1 VPAPFLFIG
10 VVSHEGSRYS
20 TSQGPSGLAAALSTS
35 LMEAGVATEVVV
47 DTSNRL
53 QTSLNPVSSED
64 VQDALSAQ
72 VRLED
77 EWNVYLSGSRLSG
90 LRAAGDSTLRWGRRL
105 WRKFAPPST
114 SMVERLLNIE
124 MAHVAL
130 WAQGLS
136 SGAPWILILEDDASA
151 DDLVDLSI
159 GLVELLNGSPDGVQ
173 FINVSESFDVSK
185 LGINHLLSATD
196 IDWAGS
202 VTRRVVSASRP
213 VTNTVC
219 AIVYRASFV
228 AELLRE
234 FSSMPM
240 RPVVPIDWK
249 LNKALMSMN
258 ASGALGADSCWWVV
272 PGPIDQ
278 LSMRGDS

>member
-1 VPAPFLFIG
+1 VAAPFLFIG

-20 TSQGPSGLAAALSTS
+20 ASQGPSGLAAVLSTS

-53 QTSLNPVSSED
+53 DTSLNPVSSED

-77 EWNVYLSGSRLSG
+77 EWNVYLSGTRLSG
-90 LRAAGDSTLRWGRRL
+90 MKAAVDSTLRWGRRL
-105 WRKFAPPST
+105 WRKVAPPST

-130 WAQGLS
+130 LNLGLS

-151 DDLVDLSI
+151 DDLADLSI
-159 GLVELLNGSPDGVQ
+159 GLVQLLNAAPDGVQ
-173 FINVSESFDVSK
+173 FINVSESFDVLE
-185 LGINHLLSATD
+185 LGIDHLLSDTD
-196 IDWAGS
+196 VEWAGS
-202 VTRRVVSASRP
+202 VNRRVASASRP

-219 AIVYRASFV
+219 AIAYRASFA

-234 FSSMPM
+234 FSSMPV

-249 LNKALMSMN
+249 LNKALMSMH
-258 ASGALGADSCWWVV
+258 ASGEVGADSCWWVV

>member
-1 VPAPFLFIG
+1 
-10 VVSHEGSRYS
+10 
-20 TSQGPSGLAAALSTS
+20 
-35 LMEAGVATEVVV
+35 MTEVSV

-53 QTSLNPVSSED
+53 DTSANPVTSVD

-90 LRAAGDSTLRWGRRL
+90 LRSVGNSGLRWGRRL
-105 WRKFAPPST
+105 WRKVAPPST

-130 WAQGLS
+130 LNQGLS
-136 SGAPWILILEDDASA
+136 SGARWILILEDDASA
-151 DDLVDLSI
+151 TDVVDLTRGLVDLLQ
-159 GLVELLNGSPDGVQ
+159 GAPDDVQ
-173 FINVSESFDVSK
+173 FINVSESFDVSE
-185 LGINHLLSATD
+185 LGIDHLLSVTD
-196 IDWAGS
+196 TEWAGS

-219 AIVYRASFV
+219 AIAYRASFV
-228 AELLRE
+228 TELLDW

-249 LNKALMSMN
+249 LNKGLMAMN
-258 ASGALGADSCWWVV
+258 ASGALGADSCWWVI

>member
-1 VPAPFLFIG
+1 MSAPYLFIG

-20 TSQGPSGLAAALSTS
+20 TSQGPSGLAAQLATS
-35 LMEAGVATEVVV
+35 LSGLGVVAEVAI

-53 QTSLNPVSSED
+53 DTSVEPVTSVD

-90 LRAAGDSTLRWGRRL
+90 LRAAGDSALRWGRRL
-105 WRKFAPPST
+105 WRKFAPPCT

-151 DDLVDLSI
+151 DDLADLTDGLVDL
-159 GLVELLNGSPDGVQ
+159 LHTAPDDVQ
-173 FINVSESFDVSK
+173 FVNISESFDVSK
-185 LGINHLLSATD
+185 LGIDHLLSATN
-196 IDWAGS
+196 IEWAGS

-219 AIVYRASFV
+219 AIAYRASF
-228 AELLRE
+228 ASKLLRE

-240 RPVVPIDWK
+240 HPVVPIDWK
-249 LNKALMSMN
+249 LNKALMSMH
-258 ASGALGADSCWWVV
+258 ASGELGPDSGWWVV

-278 LSMRGDS
+278 LSMRGDL

>member
-1 VPAPFLFIG
+1 MTPPVVFIG
-10 VVSHEGSRYS
+10 VVSYEGSRYA
-20 TSQGPSGLAAALSTS
+20 TSRGPSGLAARLSSS
-35 LMEAGVATEVVV
+35 LTEAGVAPVVAV

-53 QTSLNPVSSED
+53 DTSLNPVSAGD

-77 EWNVYLSGSRLSG
+77 EWNVYLLGSRLSD
-90 LRAAGDSTLRWGRRL
+90 LKTAGNSALRWGRRF
-105 WRKFAPPST
+105 WRKVAPPST

-124 MAHVAL
+124 MAHTAL
-130 WAQGLS
+130 LDLGLS

-151 DDLVDLSI
+151 TDLVDLTR
-159 GLVELLNGSPDGVQ
+159 GLVDLLHAAPDNVQ
-173 FINVSESFDVSK
+173 FINISESFDVSE
-185 LGINHLLSATD
+185 LGINHLLSDTEVE
-196 IDWAGS
+196 WAGS

-228 AELLRE
+228 SELLRE

-249 LNKALMSMN
+249 LNRALMSMN
-258 ASGALGADSCWWVV
+258 ASGALGSDSCWWVI

-278 LSMRGDS
+278 LSMRGDA

>member
-1 VPAPFLFIG
+1 
-10 VVSHEGSRYS
+10 
-20 TSQGPSGLAAALSTS
+20 
-35 LMEAGVATEVVV
+35 MEAGVVTEVAI

-53 QTSLNPVSSED
+53 DTSLDPVSAGD

-90 LRAAGDSTLRWGRRL
+90 LKAAGNSTLRWGRRL

-130 WAQGLS
+130 LNQGLS
-136 SGAPWILILEDDASA
+136 FGAPWILILEDDASA
-151 DDLVDLSI
+151 TDLMDLTHGLVDLI
-159 GLVELLNGSPDGVQ
+159 HAAPDDVQ
-173 FINVSESFDVSK
+173 FINISESFDVSE
-185 LGINHLLSATD
+185 LGINHLLSDTEVE
-196 IDWAGS
+196 WAGS
-202 VTRRVVSASRP
+202 VTRRVVSASKP

-228 AELLRE
+228 SELLRE

-258 ASGALGADSCWWVV
+258 ASGAWGSDSCWWVT

-278 LSMRGDS
+278 LSMRGDA

>member
-1 VPAPFLFIG
+1 MSAPYLFIG
-10 VVSHEGSRYS
+10 VVSHEGSRYAA
-20 TSQGPSGLAAALSTS
+20 SQGPSGIVARLSAS
-35 LMEAGVATEVVV
+35 LTEAGVVTEVAI

-53 QTSLNPVSSED
+53 DTSQTPVSAGD

-77 EWNVYLSGSRLSG
+77 EWNVYLFGSRLSG
-90 LRAAGDSTLRWGRRL
+90 LKAAGNSTLRWGRRL
-105 WRKFAPPST
+105 WRKVAPPST

-130 WAQGLS
+130 LNQGLS
-136 SGAPWILILEDDASA
+136 SGAPWILILEDDASTV
-151 DDLVDLSI
+151 DLMDLTHGLVDLLQGAPNS
-159 GLVELLNGSPDGVQ
+159 VQ
-173 FINVSESFDVSK
+173 FINVSESFDVSE
-185 LGINHLLSATD
+185 LGIDHLLSATD

-202 VTRRVVSASRP
+202 VTRRIVSASRP

-219 AIVYRASFV
+219 AIAYRAPF
-228 AELLRE
+228 AADLLRE
-234 FSSMPM
+234 FASMPM

-258 ASGALGADSCWWVV
+258 ASGALGADSCWWVI